1 MMNFSVADISSVKQ
15 LDDLQKSCL
24 EKLEHQ
30 DFSFILQNK
39 NYVTVKGEIE
49 GKIVCF
55 VSASISFDQSDILQ
69 VCVDENYRRK
79 GIGKELLTV
88 FENIMKEKGV
98 KELFLEVN
106 ENNAPAI
113 ALYNKMNFSQ
123 ISKRE
128 KYYGE
133 NSAIVMHKTL

>member
-1 MMNFSVADISSVKQ
+1 MNVSIADIQDKENI
-15 LDDLQKSCL
+15 DMLQKSCL

-30 DFSFILQNK
+30 DFEYILNNK
-39 NYVTVKGEIE
+39 NYVTVKGEIDGE
-49 GKIVCF
+49 LVGF
-55 VSASISFDQSDILQ
+55 VSASFSIDQSDILQ
-69 VCVDENYRRK
+69 VCVSEKFRRK
-79 GIGKELLTV
+79 GLGSELLAV

-98 KELFLEVN
+98 IELFLEVN
-106 ENNAPAI
+106 ENNIPAI
-113 ALYNKMNFSQ
+113 SLYNKMHFSP